1 MISFPVSVLPTNA
14 NVRTRESEHSVSP
27 IAFPDPETILMT
39 PGGKCSAT
47 TFKQVMI
54 VKGQFVAGFTT
65 TALPA
70 KTAGMTLLNV
80 NIIGEFHGVI
90 IAVTPLALLRIW
102 TF

>member
-14 NVRTRESEHSVSP
+14 NVLTRESEHSVSP

-54 VKGQFVAGFTT
+54 VRDNSLQVFTT

-70 KTAGMTLLNV
+70 KTAGMTL
-80 NIIGEFHGVI
+80 FKC
-90 IAVTPLALLRIW
+90 
-102 TF
+102 